1 MRRFVPLV
9 VVLLAACAVTDD
21 AADADREPL
30 TVMTF
35 NIRYGTAPD
44 GANHWEKRREMVFEL
59 LRRHDADLVGLQE
72 VMAFQL
78 DELAGA
84 LPSWGR
90 LGISARE
97 GGKGEHVTILYRR
110 DRFEVLDHGTFWFSD
125 TPDAP
130 GSRHWG
136 NGSPRICTWARL
148 RDRRTGTPFRLY
160 NVHLD
165 HASQPSRLRSAEL
178 LRSRIAADEP
188 ATPVLVTGDFNALA
202 GSPEMRVLL
211 EDGPDGPLLRDTL
224 PAARP
229 AAEGGTF
236 HAFRGTTDRGPIDF
250 VLADDAWEVTAA
262 RIVRD
267 ERDGRYPSD
276 HFPVSAVV
284 RLRGPPPAGPR

>member
-1 MRRFVPLV
+1 MIGVRTSSRRI
-9 VVLLAACAVTDD
+9 
-21 AADADREPL
+21 
-30 TVMTF
+30 MTSE
-35 NIRYGTAPD
+35 I
-44 GANHWEKRREMVFEL
+44 
-59 LRRHDADLVGLQE
+59 
-72 VMAFQL
+72 
-78 DELAGA
+78 
-84 LPSWGR
+84 
-90 LGISARE
+90 
-97 GGKGEHVTILYRR
+97 
-110 DRFEVLDHGTFWFSD
+110 
-125 TPDAP
+125 
-130 GSRHWG
+130 
-136 NGSPRICTWARL
+136 
-148 RDRRTGTPFRLY
+148 
-160 NVHLD
+160 
-165 HASQPSRLRSAEL
+165 
-178 LRSRIAADEP
+178 RSRIAADEP